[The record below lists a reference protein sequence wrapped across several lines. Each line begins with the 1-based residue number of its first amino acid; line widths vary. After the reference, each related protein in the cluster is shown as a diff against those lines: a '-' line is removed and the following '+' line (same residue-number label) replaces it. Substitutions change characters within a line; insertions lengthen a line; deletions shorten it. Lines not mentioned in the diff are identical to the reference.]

1 MELTNVIDGAKEVLI
16 TESLLTPT
24 KKMGLMDVIERAK
37 EASQDVLNLGLPSV
51 TGATKTDDGWRVTME
66 LIERKAIPDTQD
78 LLGVYEMLFND
89 EGHLMSYERIRI
101 RRRMD
106 AEERVE

>member
-1 MELTNVIDGAKEVLI
+1 MELRDVID
-16 TESLLTPT
+16 
-24 KKMGLMDVIERAK
+24 RAK
-37 EASQDVLNLGLPSV
+37 EASQGVLNLGLPSV
-51 TGATKTDDGWRVTME
+51 TGATKTDHGWRVTME

-78 LLGVYEMLFND
+78 LLGVYEVLLNE
-89 EGHLMSYERIRI
+89 EGCLTSYERIRM

>member
-1 MELTNVIDGAKEVLI
+1 ME
-16 TESLLTPT
+16 
-24 KKMGLMDVIERAK
+24 LMDVIERAK
-37 EASQDVLNLGLPSV
+37 VASQGMSHLDLSGI
-51 TGATKTDDGWRVTME
+51 TGASKIDDGWRVTVE

-78 LLGVYEMLFND
+78 LLGVYEVLLNED
-89 EGHLMSYERIRI
+89 GRLTSYERIRM

>member
-1 MELTNVIDGAKEVLI
+1 ME
-16 TESLLTPT
+16 
-24 KKMGLMDVIERAK
+24 LMDVIERAK
-37 EASQDVLNLGLPSV
+37 EASQDVLHLGLPSV
-51 TGATKTDDGWRVTME
+51 TGATKTDEGWRVTME

-78 LLGVYEMLFND
+78 LLGVYEMLLND
-89 EGHLMSYERIRI
+89 EGHLTSYERIRM